1 MRSVTSLA
9 GLVFPAA
16 LISLALSPFGASPA
30 HAQADFYKGKTVSV
44 VIGAKTGSLALSAQI
59 VAQHLGRYIPGNPTV
74 IFRQM
79 PGGAHL
85 GATGYV
91 YTAADPDGLTVLAA
105 NPGVAMAQLAGL
117 PQVRFD
123 IQKFEWLG
131 SSGSDGA
138 LFSIRSDL
146 PYKTFQEFKDSGR
159 ELIAGTTGP
168 GSNAYDMP
176 LLLKEFAGAN
186 LKLLKGYAANS
197 DILLA
202 IDRKEVDAYAALGT
216 TIKLAVERGSVRALV
231 RARAPVP
238 GFNDLPIDEEL
249 TSDPIGKSL
258 MAIRG
263 IPLLIGRPLAVRPG
277 TPPERVAILREA
289 LAKALTD
296 PELQAEAK
304 KAQIDINYISGP
316 DVTKSFGEMMSQ
328 PPAVVEAMKKYLSP
342 GE

>member
-1 MRSVTSLA
+1 MKRISMASMLA
-9 GLVFPAA
+9 GCLLVPLA
-16 LISLALSPFGASPA
+16 ISSAY
-30 HAQADFYKGKTVSV
+30 AQADYYKGKTISV
-44 VIGAKTGSLALSAQI
+44 VIGAKTGSLAITAQI
-59 VAQHLGRYIPGNPTV
+59 VSQHLGRYIPGNPTV

-91 YTAADPDGLTVLAA
+91 YNAAEPDGLTILAA
-105 NPGVAMAQLAGL
+105 NPGVAMAELAGL

-123 IQKFEWLG
+123 IRKFQWLG

-146 PYKTFQEFKDSGR
+146 PYKTFKEFKDSGQ

-176 LLLKEFAGAN
+176 LLLKEFAGAK

-202 IDRKEVDAYAALGT
+202 VERKEVDAYAALGT
-216 TIKLAVERGSVRALV
+216 TIKLAVDRGAVRALV

-238 GFNDLPIDEEL
+238 GFNDLPIDEDL
-249 TSDPIGKSL
+249 TTDPVGKSL

-263 IPLLIGRPLAVRPG
+263 IPLLIGRPFAVRG
-277 TPPERVAILREA
+277 ETPPDRVAMLRDA
-289 LAKALTD
+289 LAKTIAD
-296 PELQAEAK
+296 PDLLAEAK
-304 KAQIDINYISGP
+304 KAQIDINYISGQ
-316 DVTKSFGEMMSQ
+316 DVAKNFDEMMSQ
-328 PPAVVEAMKKYLSP
+328 PPQVIEAMKKYLVP
-342 GE
+342 AE